1 MKERKQAA
9 TSKNM
14 GSGLACLQE
23 KGTEVCQI
31 ISATLTLCLKEKTN
45 HMFHISVSK
54 KGDLAFNLKHTI

>member
-14 GSGLACLQE
+14 GAGLACLQE

-31 ISATLTLCLKEKTN
+31 ISATLLMLSLLQDKEPGT
-45 HMFHISVSK
+45 VTT
-54 KGDLAFNLKHTI
+54 G